1 MSIAITRIDADK
13 RFTGPCP
20 DLYAKENLFNFFF
33 SNQNCKCLQPVSHV
47 KVRKRTVICPVRNG
61 RQSDLLIY
69 YIYFVNSGVNK
80 NVNFFINYVNMLI
93 LIPVL
98 RKKTL

>member
-1 MSIAITRIDADK
+1 MNKGTDGYLPGKID
-13 RFTGPCP
+13 
-20 DLYAKENLFNFFF
+20 
-33 SNQNCKCLQPVSHV
+33 
-47 KVRKRTVICPVRNG
+47 
-61 RQSDLLIY
+61 RQTDPFIY

-80 NVNFFINYVNMLI
+80 NINIFINYVNMLI